1 MVNCRLFTLL
11 MKTDGW
17 VSRHNLNDRITAKTA
32 LRDFFHVHHVER
44 FQPKSVGGVVEKL
57 KK

>member
-1 MVNCRLFTLL
+1 

-17 VSRHNLNDRITAKTA
+17 VSRHNLKDRITAETA

-44 FQPKSVGGVVEKL
+44 FQPKSVERSGREIEKNCNQMQ
-57 KK
+57 